1 LENYNFCKVD
11 TAEKI
16 VGGIV
21 ARSNTPDLDGDV
33 TTEKET
39 WNALKNFML
48 GRRYIKINHKG
59 EVRDIPVVESYFV
72 ESEHKK
78 GDGILRQGDWYLGLY
93 IGNEPEIWKAIT
105 EGDLNSFSMAGRAN
119 KE

>member
-1 LENYNFCKVD
+1 MKDYNFCKVD
-11 TAEKI
+11 QSEKI

-21 ARSNTPDLDGDV
+21 ARSNTPDLDGDI

-48 GRRYIKINHKG
+48 GRRYIKINHRGGSK
-59 EVRDIPVVESYFV
+59 DIPVVESYFA

-78 GDGILRQGDWYLGLY
+78 GDGILKKGDWYLGLF
-93 IGNEPEIWKAIT
+93 IGNEPEIWKDII
-105 EGDLNSFSMAGRAN
+105 EGELNSFSMAGRAS